1 MNYGSSLKSKTVAL
15 VSSAMQAFFELHY
28 EIRYISFL
36 FYALSDLVVVVRLR
50 KLAINNINLSE
61 VPGDVIASSLLK
73 PR

>member
-1 MNYGSSLKSKTVAL
+1 
-15 VSSAMQAFFELHY
+15 MQAFFELHY

-61 VPGDVIASSLLK
+61 VPGDVIAASLLK